1 MKIIKLDEVSST
13 NNYLKEN
20 YQSLDNCQIVTT
32 SFQTKGKGRITRSW
46 ESNKSE
52 NILLSILVKDLK
64 ERSNFETIT
73 LFTGCIVHKFL
84 SKYLNNHLI
93 KWPNDILVNKKKIC
107 GILVE
112 GISYSN
118 SLKALIIGIGININQ
133 ISFSEEINNLT
144 TSLKKELN
152 KNFNIDELINEL
164 SILLIEELNKYLN
177 NDDTYLTYLRENLF
191 GLNQIIEFEKDH
203 YIYSGKILDI
213 DEDGCLAIEVDNKV
227 IHLRSGE
234 IKIKRN

>member
-1 MKIIKLDEVSST
+1 M
-13 NNYLKEN
+13 
-20 YQSLDNCQIVTT
+20 
-32 SFQTKGKGRITRSW
+32 
-46 ESNKSE
+46 
-52 NILLSILVKDLK
+52 
-64 ERSNFETIT
+64 
-73 LFTGCIVHKFL
+73 
-84 SKYLNNHLI
+84 
-93 KWPNDILVNKKKIC
+93 
-107 GILVE
+107 
-112 GISYSN
+112 
-118 SLKALIIGIGININQ
+118 
-133 ISFSEEINNLT
+133 
-144 TSLKKELN
+144 KKELN